1 MSIQEQNTTRLSNQN
16 TLHNSPKKAP
26 DSTPQ
31 HDAKMRRRL
40 FAARAGFFT
49 GGFTVAS
56 WAPIIPFVQTELSLE
71 PAVLGT
77 LLFGL
82 GIGSFFGMP
91 IAGTVSTRFGN
102 RAALA
107 ASGVLSCLLLVV
119 LAMIPGF
126 RIECAALLL
135 YGVTLG
141 CLEVSANIYGAQ
153 LEKEAGHPLMSG
165 LHAAYS
171 VGEVVSAGAI
181 TGLLVLG
188 VPLLWVVGGL
198 MVVLA
203 AVLLWALSG
212 VSPAEG
218 RSAAK
223 SEGMV
228 FAPARGRILMLSLVC
243 MSVFL
248 AEGAMLDWS
257 AIYVHQVGGVDLK
270 AASRF
275 EEWLE
280 DAGADANLA
289 GDESLSEALDKFAAS
304 LHPDCRFVPAEEA
317 LPEDAGEKPAFTLE
331 ASPVILIQPRPSGVR
346 SAIRSIRKDIAE
358 HRDVPA
364 HLMEIVCP
372 DVFPTLASGLT
383 PTLSL
388 EAKLAA
394 TAGEDPDVLLAKP
407 ANPEQLAIAHE
418 VEHNNVVLVQGPPG
432 TGKTHTIANLLG
444 HFLSQGKR
452 VLVTSHT
459 TKALSVVKDL
469 LPKEIQPLCVTMLGD
484 RKDLEQTSSEL
495 ITRLTRLNVEDLE
508 ARIRALGLERHRLGT
523 ALADRR
529 RRIFEQRRIE
539 HEAVEFNGRRYTL
552 TEIAKFLREAER
564 LQALFAEAPERN
576 ETYLRVMEFCRIPRT
591 FDEVSTLLK
600 DAAPAKS
607 RNPYTDLPLYPSAYL
622 GHLEG
627 AGGLLWDEGWILTED
642 GAAFL
647 EAHGCC

>member
-270 AASRF
+270 AAGVGYT
-275 EEWLE
+275 L
-280 DAGADANLA
+280 
-289 GDESLSEALDKFAAS
+289 
-304 LHPDCRFVPAEEA
+304 FV
-317 LPEDAGEKPAFTLE
+317 
-331 ASPVILIQPRPSGVR
+331 
-346 SAIRSIRKDIAE
+346 IA
-358 HRDVPA
+358 
-364 HLMEIVCP
+364 M
-372 DVFPTLASGLT
+372 
-383 PTLSL
+383 
-388 EAKLAA
+388 
-394 TAGEDPDVLLAKP
+394 
-407 ANPEQLAIAHE
+407 AIARLMGDRM
-418 VEHNNVVLVQGPPG
+418 VERFGR
-432 TGKTHTIANLLG
+432 A
-444 HFLSQGKR
+444 R
-452 VLVTSHT
+452 VLVTGMLLNIGTLVAMVLTDSP
-459 TKALSVVKDL
+459 VV
-469 LPKEIQPLCVTMLGD
+469 
-484 RKDLEQTSSEL
+484 
-495 ITRLTRLNVEDLE
+495 
-508 ARIRALGLERHRLGT
+508 
-523 ALADRR
+523 
-529 RRIFEQRRIE
+529 
-539 HEAVEFNGRRYTL
+539 
-552 TEIAKFLREAER
+552 
-564 LQALFAEAPERN
+564 LFASLFVMGLGIANIAPVLISAASSQGMRSHVRDHDRHDDR
-576 ETYLRVMEFCRIPRT
+576 LRRPDGRPRSARLHRPAQVAR
-591 FDEVSTLLK
+591 DRVSLHRR
-600 DAAPAKS
+600 AAHDGAS
-607 RNPYTDLPLYPSAYL
+607 QRNPREQAA
-622 GHLEG
+622 HRE
-627 AGGLLWDEGWILTED
+627 ILNRRQ
-642 GAAFL
+642 A
-647 EAHGCC
+647 

>member
-270 AASRF
+270 AAGVGYT
-275 EEWLE
+275 L
-280 DAGADANLA
+280 
-289 GDESLSEALDKFAAS
+289 
-304 LHPDCRFVPAEEA
+304 FV
-317 LPEDAGEKPAFTLE
+317 
-331 ASPVILIQPRPSGVR
+331 
-346 SAIRSIRKDIAE
+346 IA
-358 HRDVPA
+358 
-364 HLMEIVCP
+364 M
-372 DVFPTLASGLT
+372 
-383 PTLSL
+383 
-388 EAKLAA
+388 
-394 TAGEDPDVLLAKP
+394 
-407 ANPEQLAIAHE
+407 AIARLMGDRM
-418 VEHNNVVLVQGPPG
+418 VERFGR
-432 TGKTHTIANLLG
+432 A
-444 HFLSQGKR
+444 R
-452 VLVTSHT
+452 VLVTGMLLNIGTLVAMVLTDSP
-459 TKALSVVKDL
+459 VV
-469 LPKEIQPLCVTMLGD
+469 
-484 RKDLEQTSSEL
+484 
-495 ITRLTRLNVEDLE
+495 
-508 ARIRALGLERHRLGT
+508 
-523 ALADRR
+523 
-529 RRIFEQRRIE
+529 
-539 HEAVEFNGRRYTL
+539 
-552 TEIAKFLREAER
+552 
-564 LQALFAEAPERN
+564 LFASLFVMGLGIANIAPVLISAASSVKGCDPTSAITTVTTIGYGGLMVGPALLGFIAQHKSLETAFLFIAALLMMALLN
-576 ETYLRVMEFCRIPRT
+576 EIRVSRQLT
-591 FDEVSTLLK
+591 
-600 DAAPAKS
+600 AKS
-607 RNPYTDLPLYPSAYL
+607 
-622 GHLEG
+622 
-627 AGGLLWDEGWILTED
+627 
-642 GAAFL
+642 
-647 EAHGCC
+647 

>member
-16 TLHNSPKKAP
+16 PLHNSSKKAP

-270 AASRF
+270 AAGVGYT
-275 EEWLE
+275 L
-280 DAGADANLA
+280 
-289 GDESLSEALDKFAAS
+289 
-304 LHPDCRFVPAEEA
+304 FV
-317 LPEDAGEKPAFTLE
+317 
-331 ASPVILIQPRPSGVR
+331 
-346 SAIRSIRKDIAE
+346 IA
-358 HRDVPA
+358 
-364 HLMEIVCP
+364 M
-372 DVFPTLASGLT
+372 
-383 PTLSL
+383 
-388 EAKLAA
+388 
-394 TAGEDPDVLLAKP
+394 
-407 ANPEQLAIAHE
+407 AIARLMGDRM
-418 VEHNNVVLVQGPPG
+418 VERFGR
-432 TGKTHTIANLLG
+432 A
-444 HFLSQGKR
+444 R
-452 VLVTSHT
+452 VLVTGMLLNIGTLVAMVLTDSP
-459 TKALSVVKDL
+459 VV
-469 LPKEIQPLCVTMLGD
+469 
-484 RKDLEQTSSEL
+484 
-495 ITRLTRLNVEDLE
+495 
-508 ARIRALGLERHRLGT
+508 
-523 ALADRR
+523 
-529 RRIFEQRRIE
+529 
-539 HEAVEFNGRRYTL
+539 
-552 TEIAKFLREAER
+552 
-564 LQALFAEAPERN
+564 LFASLFVMGLGIANIAPVLISAASSVKGCDPTSAITTVTTIGYGGLMAGPALLGFIAQHKSLETAFLFIAALLMMALLN
-576 ETYLRVMEFCRIPRT
+576 EIRVSRQLT
-591 FDEVSTLLK
+591 
-600 DAAPAKS
+600 AKS
-607 RNPYTDLPLYPSAYL
+607 
-622 GHLEG
+622 
-627 AGGLLWDEGWILTED
+627 
-642 GAAFL
+642 
-647 EAHGCC
+647 

>member
-218 RSAAK
+218 RSAVK

-270 AASRF
+270 AAGVGYTLFVIAMAIARLMGDRMVERF
-275 EEWLE
+275 GRAARAQGHLHQ
-280 DAGADANLA
+280 GADVGRARLDGGLLKAPDHAENHADEEGPEVYGTMDVALHFVFFWLAVGWMTQNLRA
-289 GDESLSEALDKFAAS
+289 HAS
-304 LHPDCRFVPAEEA
+304 
-317 LPEDAGEKPAFTLE
+317 
-331 ASPVILIQPRPSGVR
+331 
-346 SAIRSIRKDIAE
+346 
-358 HRDVPA
+358 
-364 HLMEIVCP
+364 
-372 DVFPTLASGLT
+372 
-383 PTLSL
+383 
-388 EAKLAA
+388 
-394 TAGEDPDVLLAKP
+394 
-407 ANPEQLAIAHE
+407 
-418 VEHNNVVLVQGPPG
+418 
-432 TGKTHTIANLLG
+432 
-444 HFLSQGKR
+444 
-452 VLVTSHT
+452 
-459 TKALSVVKDL
+459 
-469 LPKEIQPLCVTMLGD
+469 
-484 RKDLEQTSSEL
+484 
-495 ITRLTRLNVEDLE
+495 
-508 ARIRALGLERHRLGT
+508 
-523 ALADRR
+523 RR
-529 RRIFEQRRIE
+529 RRL
-539 HEAVEFNGRRYTL
+539 TL
-552 TEIAKFLREAER
+552 
-564 LQALFAEAPERN
+564 
-576 ETYLRVMEFCRIPRT
+576 V
-591 FDEVSTLLK
+591 
-600 DAAPAKS
+600 
-607 RNPYTDLPLYPSAYL
+607 
-622 GHLEG
+622 
-627 AGGLLWDEGWILTED
+627 
-642 GAAFL
+642 
-647 EAHGCC
+647 

>member
-218 RSAAK
+218 RSAVK

-248 AEGAMLDWS
+248 AAGAMLDWS

-270 AASRF
+270 AAGVGYT
-275 EEWLE
+275 L
-280 DAGADANLA
+280 
-289 GDESLSEALDKFAAS
+289 
-304 LHPDCRFVPAEEA
+304 FV
-317 LPEDAGEKPAFTLE
+317 
-331 ASPVILIQPRPSGVR
+331 
-346 SAIRSIRKDIAE
+346 IA
-358 HRDVPA
+358 
-364 HLMEIVCP
+364 M
-372 DVFPTLASGLT
+372 
-383 PTLSL
+383 
-388 EAKLAA
+388 
-394 TAGEDPDVLLAKP
+394 
-407 ANPEQLAIAHE
+407 AIARLMGDRM
-418 VEHNNVVLVQGPPG
+418 VERFGR
-432 TGKTHTIANLLG
+432 A
-444 HFLSQGKR
+444 R
-452 VLVTSHT
+452 VLVTGMLLNIGTLVAMVLTDSP
-459 TKALSVVKDL
+459 VV
-469 LPKEIQPLCVTMLGD
+469 
-484 RKDLEQTSSEL
+484 
-495 ITRLTRLNVEDLE
+495 
-508 ARIRALGLERHRLGT
+508 
-523 ALADRR
+523 
-529 RRIFEQRRIE
+529 
-539 HEAVEFNGRRYTL
+539 
-552 TEIAKFLREAER
+552 
-564 LQALFAEAPERN
+564 LFASLFVMGLGIANIAPVLISAASSVKGCDHDRHDDR
-576 ETYLRVMEFCRIPRT
+576 LRRPDGRPRSARLHRPAQVAR
-591 FDEVSTLLK
+591 DRVSLHRR
-600 DAAPAKS
+600 AAHDGAS
-607 RNPYTDLPLYPSAYL
+607 QRNPREQAA
-622 GHLEG
+622 HRE
-627 AGGLLWDEGWILTED
+627 ILNRRQ
-642 GAAFL
+642 A
-647 EAHGCC
+647 

>member
-1 MSIQEQNTTRLSNQN
+1 
-16 TLHNSPKKAP
+16 
-26 DSTPQ
+26 
-31 HDAKMRRRL
+31 MRKP
-40 FAARAGFFT
+40 G
-49 GGFTVAS
+49 
-56 WAPIIPFVQTELSLE
+56 II
-71 PAVLGT
+71 A
-77 LLFGL
+77 
-82 GIGSFFGMP
+82 GMP

-270 AASRF
+270 AAGVGYT
-275 EEWLE
+275 L
-280 DAGADANLA
+280 
-289 GDESLSEALDKFAAS
+289 
-304 LHPDCRFVPAEEA
+304 FV
-317 LPEDAGEKPAFTLE
+317 
-331 ASPVILIQPRPSGVR
+331 
-346 SAIRSIRKDIAE
+346 IA
-358 HRDVPA
+358 
-364 HLMEIVCP
+364 M
-372 DVFPTLASGLT
+372 
-383 PTLSL
+383 
-388 EAKLAA
+388 
-394 TAGEDPDVLLAKP
+394 
-407 ANPEQLAIAHE
+407 AIARLMGDRM
-418 VEHNNVVLVQGPPG
+418 VERFGR
-432 TGKTHTIANLLG
+432 A
-444 HFLSQGKR
+444 R
-452 VLVTSHT
+452 VLVTGMLLNIGTLVAMVLTDSP
-459 TKALSVVKDL
+459 VV
-469 LPKEIQPLCVTMLGD
+469 
-484 RKDLEQTSSEL
+484 
-495 ITRLTRLNVEDLE
+495 
-508 ARIRALGLERHRLGT
+508 
-523 ALADRR
+523 
-529 RRIFEQRRIE
+529 
-539 HEAVEFNGRRYTL
+539 
-552 TEIAKFLREAER
+552 
-564 LQALFAEAPERN
+564 LFASLFVMGLGIANIAPVLISAASSVKGCDPTSAITTVTTIGYGGLMAGPALLGFIAQHKSLETAFLFIAALLMMALLN
-576 ETYLRVMEFCRIPRT
+576 EIRVSRQLT
-591 FDEVSTLLK
+591 
-600 DAAPAKS
+600 AKS
-607 RNPYTDLPLYPSAYL
+607 
-622 GHLEG
+622 
-627 AGGLLWDEGWILTED
+627 
-642 GAAFL
+642 
-647 EAHGCC
+647 

>member
-77 LLFGL
+77 LLFSL

-218 RSAAK
+218 RSAVK

-270 AASRF
+270 AAGVGYTLFVITDSPVVLF
-275 EEWLE
+275 ASLFVM
-280 DAGADANLA
+280 GLGIANIAPVLI
-289 GDESLSEALDKFAAS
+289 SAAS
-304 LHPDCRFVPAEEA
+304 SVKGCDPTAAITTVTTIGYGGLMAGPA
-317 LPEDAGEKPAFTLE
+317 LLGF
-331 ASPVILIQPRPSGVR
+331 
-346 SAIRSIRKDIAE
+346 IAQ
-358 HRDVPA
+358 HK
-364 HLMEIVCP
+364 
-372 DVFPTLASGLT
+372 
-383 PTLSL
+383 SL
-388 EAKLAA
+388 ETAFLFIAA
-394 TAGEDPDVLLAKP
+394 LLMMALL
-407 ANPEQLAIAHE
+407 NEIRVSRQL
-418 VEHNNVVLVQGPPG
+418 
-432 TGKTHTIANLLG
+432 T
-444 HFLSQGKR
+444 
-452 VLVTSHT
+452 
-459 TKALSVVKDL
+459 
-469 LPKEIQPLCVTMLGD
+469 
-484 RKDLEQTSSEL
+484 
-495 ITRLTRLNVEDLE
+495 
-508 ARIRALGLERHRLGT
+508 
-523 ALADRR
+523 
-529 RRIFEQRRIE
+529 
-539 HEAVEFNGRRYTL
+539 
-552 TEIAKFLREAER
+552 
-564 LQALFAEAPERN
+564 
-576 ETYLRVMEFCRIPRT
+576 
-591 FDEVSTLLK
+591 
-600 DAAPAKS
+600 AKS
-607 RNPYTDLPLYPSAYL
+607 
-622 GHLEG
+622 
-627 AGGLLWDEGWILTED
+627 
-642 GAAFL
+642 
-647 EAHGCC
+647 

>member
-270 AASRF
+270 AAGVGYT
-275 EEWLE
+275 L
-280 DAGADANLA
+280 
-289 GDESLSEALDKFAAS
+289 
-304 LHPDCRFVPAEEA
+304 FV
-317 LPEDAGEKPAFTLE
+317 
-331 ASPVILIQPRPSGVR
+331 
-346 SAIRSIRKDIAE
+346 IA
-358 HRDVPA
+358 
-364 HLMEIVCP
+364 M
-372 DVFPTLASGLT
+372 
-383 PTLSL
+383 
-388 EAKLAA
+388 
-394 TAGEDPDVLLAKP
+394 
-407 ANPEQLAIAHE
+407 AIARLMGDRM
-418 VEHNNVVLVQGPPG
+418 VERFGR
-432 TGKTHTIANLLG
+432 A
-444 HFLSQGKR
+444 R
-452 VLVTSHT
+452 VLVTGMLLMFLANYGVRTYQVSDVTEELRKPLRDGAGHRQHRARAHLRRLVRQGMRSHGR
-459 TKALSVVKDL
+459 DH
-469 LPKEIQPLCVTMLGD
+469 D
-484 RKDLEQTSSEL
+484 RHDD
-495 ITRLTRLNVEDLE
+495 RLRRPDGRPRSARLHRPAQV
-508 ARIRALGLERHRLGT
+508 ARDRVSLHRRAAH
-523 ALADRR
+523 
-529 RRIFEQRRIE
+529 
-539 HEAVEFNGRRYTL
+539 NG
-552 TEIAKFLREAER
+552 AS
-564 LQALFAEAPERN
+564 Q
-576 ETYLRVMEFCRIPRT
+576 
-591 FDEVSTLLK
+591 
-600 DAAPAKS
+600 
-607 RNPYTDLPLYPSAYL
+607 RNPREQAA
-622 GHLEG
+622 HRE
-627 AGGLLWDEGWILTED
+627 ILNRRQ
-642 GAAFL
+642 A
-647 EAHGCC
+647 

>member
-228 FAPARGRILMLSLVC
+228 FAPAS

-270 AASRF
+270 AAGVGYT
-275 EEWLE
+275 L
-280 DAGADANLA
+280 
-289 GDESLSEALDKFAAS
+289 
-304 LHPDCRFVPAEEA
+304 FV
-317 LPEDAGEKPAFTLE
+317 
-331 ASPVILIQPRPSGVR
+331 
-346 SAIRSIRKDIAE
+346 IA
-358 HRDVPA
+358 
-364 HLMEIVCP
+364 M
-372 DVFPTLASGLT
+372 
-383 PTLSL
+383 
-388 EAKLAA
+388 
-394 TAGEDPDVLLAKP
+394 
-407 ANPEQLAIAHE
+407 AIARLMGDRM
-418 VEHNNVVLVQGPPG
+418 VERFGR
-432 TGKTHTIANLLG
+432 A
-444 HFLSQGKR
+444 R
-452 VLVTSHT
+452 VLVTGMLLNIGTLVAMVLTDSP
-459 TKALSVVKDL
+459 VV
-469 LPKEIQPLCVTMLGD
+469 
-484 RKDLEQTSSEL
+484 
-495 ITRLTRLNVEDLE
+495 
-508 ARIRALGLERHRLGT
+508 
-523 ALADRR
+523 
-529 RRIFEQRRIE
+529 
-539 HEAVEFNGRRYTL
+539 
-552 TEIAKFLREAER
+552 
-564 LQALFAEAPERN
+564 LFASLFVMGLGIANIAPVLISAASSVKGCDPTSAITTVTTIGYGGLMAGPALLGFIAQHKSLETAFLFIAALLMMALLN
-576 ETYLRVMEFCRIPRT
+576 EIRVSRQLT
-591 FDEVSTLLK
+591 
-600 DAAPAKS
+600 AKS
-607 RNPYTDLPLYPSAYL
+607 
-622 GHLEG
+622 
-627 AGGLLWDEGWILTED
+627 
-642 GAAFL
+642 
-647 EAHGCC
+647 

>member
-270 AASRF
+270 AAGVGYT
-275 EEWLE
+275 L
-280 DAGADANLA
+280 
-289 GDESLSEALDKFAAS
+289 
-304 LHPDCRFVPAEEA
+304 FV
-317 LPEDAGEKPAFTLE
+317 
-331 ASPVILIQPRPSGVR
+331 
-346 SAIRSIRKDIAE
+346 IA
-358 HRDVPA
+358 
-364 HLMEIVCP
+364 M
-372 DVFPTLASGLT
+372 
-383 PTLSL
+383 
-388 EAKLAA
+388 
-394 TAGEDPDVLLAKP
+394 
-407 ANPEQLAIAHE
+407 AIARLMGDRM
-418 VEHNNVVLVQGPPG
+418 VERFGR
-432 TGKTHTIANLLG
+432 A
-444 HFLSQGKR
+444 R
-452 VLVTSHT
+452 VLVTGMLLNIGTLVAMVLTDSP
-459 TKALSVVKDL
+459 VV
-469 LPKEIQPLCVTMLGD
+469 
-484 RKDLEQTSSEL
+484 
-495 ITRLTRLNVEDLE
+495 
-508 ARIRALGLERHRLGT
+508 
-523 ALADRR
+523 
-529 RRIFEQRRIE
+529 
-539 HEAVEFNGRRYTL
+539 
-552 TEIAKFLREAER
+552 
-564 LQALFAEAPERN
+564 LFASLFVMGLGIANIAPVLISAASSVKGCDPTSAITTVTTIGYGALMAGPALLGFIAQHKSLETAFLFIAALLMMALLN
-576 ETYLRVMEFCRIPRT
+576 EIRVSRQLT
-591 FDEVSTLLK
+591 
-600 DAAPAKS
+600 AKS
-607 RNPYTDLPLYPSAYL
+607 
-622 GHLEG
+622 
-627 AGGLLWDEGWILTED
+627 
-642 GAAFL
+642 
-647 EAHGCC
+647 

>member
-270 AASRF
+270 AAGVGYT
-275 EEWLE
+275 L
-280 DAGADANLA
+280 
-289 GDESLSEALDKFAAS
+289 
-304 LHPDCRFVPAEEA
+304 FV
-317 LPEDAGEKPAFTLE
+317 
-331 ASPVILIQPRPSGVR
+331 
-346 SAIRSIRKDIAE
+346 IA
-358 HRDVPA
+358 
-364 HLMEIVCP
+364 M
-372 DVFPTLASGLT
+372 
-383 PTLSL
+383 
-388 EAKLAA
+388 
-394 TAGEDPDVLLAKP
+394 
-407 ANPEQLAIAHE
+407 AIARLMGDRM
-418 VEHNNVVLVQGPPG
+418 VERFGR
-432 TGKTHTIANLLG
+432 A
-444 HFLSQGKR
+444 R
-452 VLVTSHT
+452 VLVTGMLLNIGTLVAMVLTDSPVVLFVMGLGIANIAPVLISAASSVKGCDPTSAIT
-459 TKALSVVKDL
+459 TVTTIGYGGLMAGPALLGFIAQHKSLETAFLFIAAL
-469 LPKEIQPLCVTMLGD
+469 LMMALLNEIRVSRQ
-484 RKDLEQTSSEL
+484 
-495 ITRLTRLNVEDLE
+495 LT
-508 ARIRALGLERHRLGT
+508 
-523 ALADRR
+523 
-529 RRIFEQRRIE
+529 
-539 HEAVEFNGRRYTL
+539 
-552 TEIAKFLREAER
+552 
-564 LQALFAEAPERN
+564 
-576 ETYLRVMEFCRIPRT
+576 
-591 FDEVSTLLK
+591 
-600 DAAPAKS
+600 AKS
-607 RNPYTDLPLYPSAYL
+607 
-622 GHLEG
+622 
-627 AGGLLWDEGWILTED
+627 
-642 GAAFL
+642 
-647 EAHGCC
+647 

>member
-270 AASRF
+270 AAGVGYTLFVIAMAIARLMGDRMVERLPRPRARHGHAAQHRHARRDGPHRQSGRA
-275 EEWLE
+275 LRKPLR
-280 DAGADANLA
+280 DGAGHRQHRARAHLRRLVCQGMRSHVRDHDRHDDRLRRPDGRPRSARLHRPA
-289 GDESLSEALDKFAAS
+289 QVARDRVS
-304 LHPDCRFVPAEEA
+304 LHRRAAHD
-317 LPEDAGEKPAFTLE
+317 G
-331 ASPVILIQPRPSGVR
+331 ASQ
-346 SAIRSIRKDIAE
+346 
-358 HRDVPA
+358 
-364 HLMEIVCP
+364 
-372 DVFPTLASGLT
+372 
-383 PTLSL
+383 
-388 EAKLAA
+388 
-394 TAGEDPDVLLAKP
+394 
-407 ANPEQLAIAHE
+407 
-418 VEHNNVVLVQGPPG
+418 
-432 TGKTHTIANLLG
+432 
-444 HFLSQGKR
+444 
-452 VLVTSHT
+452 
-459 TKALSVVKDL
+459 
-469 LPKEIQPLCVTMLGD
+469 
-484 RKDLEQTSSEL
+484 
-495 ITRLTRLNVEDLE
+495 
-508 ARIRALGLERHRLGT
+508 
-523 ALADRR
+523 
-529 RRIFEQRRIE
+529 
-539 HEAVEFNGRRYTL
+539 
-552 TEIAKFLREAER
+552 
-564 LQALFAEAPERN
+564 
-576 ETYLRVMEFCRIPRT
+576 
-591 FDEVSTLLK
+591 
-600 DAAPAKS
+600 
-607 RNPYTDLPLYPSAYL
+607 RNPREQAA
-622 GHLEG
+622 HRE
-627 AGGLLWDEGWILTED
+627 ILNRRQ
-642 GAAFL
+642 A
-647 EAHGCC
+647 

>member
-49 GGFTVAS
+49 GGFTVA
-56 WAPIIPFVQTELSLE
+56 
-71 PAVLGT
+71 
-77 LLFGL
+77 
-82 GIGSFFGMP
+82 
-91 IAGTVSTRFGN
+91 
-102 RAALA
+102 
-107 ASGVLSCLLLVV
+107 GVLSCLLLVV

-270 AASRF
+270 AAGVGYTLFVIAMGDRMVERF
-275 EEWLE
+275 GR
-280 DAGADANLA
+280 A
-289 GDESLSEALDKFAAS
+289 
-304 LHPDCRFVPAEEA
+304 
-317 LPEDAGEKPAFTLE
+317 
-331 ASPVILIQPRPSGVR
+331 
-346 SAIRSIRKDIAE
+346 
-358 HRDVPA
+358 
-364 HLMEIVCP
+364 
-372 DVFPTLASGLT
+372 
-383 PTLSL
+383 
-388 EAKLAA
+388 
-394 TAGEDPDVLLAKP
+394 
-407 ANPEQLAIAHE
+407 
-418 VEHNNVVLVQGPPG
+418 
-432 TGKTHTIANLLG
+432 
-444 HFLSQGKR
+444 R
-452 VLVTSHT
+452 VLVTGMLLNIGTLVAMVLTDSP
-459 TKALSVVKDL
+459 VV
-469 LPKEIQPLCVTMLGD
+469 
-484 RKDLEQTSSEL
+484 
-495 ITRLTRLNVEDLE
+495 
-508 ARIRALGLERHRLGT
+508 
-523 ALADRR
+523 
-529 RRIFEQRRIE
+529 
-539 HEAVEFNGRRYTL
+539 
-552 TEIAKFLREAER
+552 
-564 LQALFAEAPERN
+564 LFASLFVMGLGIANIAPVLISAASSVKGCDPTAAITTVTTIGYGGLMAGPALLGFIAQHKSLETAFLFIAALLMMALLN
-576 ETYLRVMEFCRIPRT
+576 EIRVSRQLT
-591 FDEVSTLLK
+591 
-600 DAAPAKS
+600 AKS
-607 RNPYTDLPLYPSAYL
+607 
-622 GHLEG
+622 
-627 AGGLLWDEGWILTED
+627 
-642 GAAFL
+642 
-647 EAHGCC
+647 